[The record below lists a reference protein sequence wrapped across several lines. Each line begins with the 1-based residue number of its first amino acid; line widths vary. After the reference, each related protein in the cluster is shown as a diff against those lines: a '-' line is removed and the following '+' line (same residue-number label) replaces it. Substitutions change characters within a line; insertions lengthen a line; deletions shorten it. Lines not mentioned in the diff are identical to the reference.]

1 MACRDSVTVASAVE
15 RMSRRAPLM
24 AFAIVAIHAG
34 AGCAQNPS
42 PATRAS
48 AVAGTS
54 APDTSA
60 TELIPAGF
68 GQLRQD
74 DIALKLQL
82 PDVMVS
88 LMPMD
93 ENVIRALS
101 PDSYRALRDQLDS
114 RKTTLARLA
123 SQRGLQRGSVWYVS
137 FFGLAPD
144 AHFSPLDLTITV
156 GGREFRPLEVVPL
169 SSGFGNQRLQP
180 RERQAALYLF
190 DDALDVNQPLTVILG
205 TQQTAGWS
213 AILREIE
220 AQRMLVRARARA
232 QQSLQTP

>member
-1 MACRDSVTVASAVE
+1 VARRDSTAIDSTVE
-15 RMSRRAPLM
+15 RMSRRVLLVVLATATL
-24 AFAIVAIHAG
+24 HTS
-34 AGCAQNPS
+34 AGCAQNASPVPRPS
-42 PATRAS
+42 TVPATSAS
-48 AVAGTS
+48 
-54 APDTSA
+54 DTSA

-88 LMPMD
+88 LMPMN
-93 ENVIRALS
+93 ENVIRTLS

-114 RKTTLARLA
+114 RKATLARLA
-123 SQRGLQRGSVWYVS
+123 SQHGLQRGSVWYVS

-156 GGREFRPLEVVPL
+156 AGREFRPLEVVPL

-190 DDALDVNQPLTVILG
+190 EDALEVNQPLTVILG